1 MLDTPQIMCNNE
13 NTKGGEQMK
22 KNMNIVTG
30 VIDFIIVASAFILQT
45 WSYAKGGYMNIFS
58 WDWGS
63 MSTLELLG
71 ENIYFN
77 EILLVALVGAFGALV
92 LSGFSMF
99 KKKKINQMKIVQGIA
114 SIVVV
119 CTYIAVHLGVFEFI
133 SDYSICELNSTGL
146 VVVIICIV
154 NAVLSFALVKESDV
168 ISQPQVNENTIAE

>member
-1 MLDTPQIMCNNE
+1 
-13 NTKGGEQMK
+13 MK

-99 KKKKINQMKIVQGIA
+99 KKKK
-114 SIVVV
+114 
-119 CTYIAVHLGVFEFI
+119 
-133 SDYSICELNSTGL
+133 
-146 VVVIICIV
+146 
-154 NAVLSFALVKESDV
+154 
-168 ISQPQVNENTIAE
+168 